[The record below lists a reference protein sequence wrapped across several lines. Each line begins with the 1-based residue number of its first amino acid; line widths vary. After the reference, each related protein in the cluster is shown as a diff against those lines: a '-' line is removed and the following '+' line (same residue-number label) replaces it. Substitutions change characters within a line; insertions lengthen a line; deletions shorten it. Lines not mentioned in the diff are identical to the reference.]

1 MHKYKFFD
9 HLFHSRAPSFVRN
22 CQSCTSRIPIDLLR
36 TSLWSCIVSC
46 VVYVL
51 TTNRTYELYHH
62 QVQNTPKWFIQ
73 FDTLPVLY
81 LVFSLY
87 FLSKSCKFQRRSA
100 PYSANTFCG
109 GFTQSLVSESF
120 LIKMTTPSQI
130 FLSETLVNSFK
141 SMLQLLLDFFNLVQS
156 TCSLLQNLEVGFF
169 CFFSNKKLL
178 VNLSLASCQK
188 FSDHP
193 SQSEVLPEKLITR
206 MLFISDMIF
215 LASWYIYKLLS

>member
-109 GFTQSLVSESF
+109 GFTQSLVYQNPFWLKWLLLLRSFFLRRLSICLNRCFNFSWISSILFNPLVRCFKIWKSDSSVSFPIRSF
-120 LIKMTTPSQI
+120 L
-130 FLSETLVNSFK
+130 
-141 SMLQLLLDFFNLVQS
+141 
-156 TCSLLQNLEVGFF
+156 
-169 CFFSNKKLL
+169 
-178 VNLSLASCQK
+178 
-188 FSDHP
+188 
-193 SQSEVLPEKLITR
+193 
-206 MLFISDMIF
+206 
-215 LASWYIYKLLS
+215 